1 MTKNTIG
8 IWEQIE
14 IVLNNDALNYHQK
27 QKLINELTLLVN
39 SKKNGNNIEVNEN
52 LMSEVITVVDTY
64 YPDLPGIMTQ
74 KIIES
79 KRKKLLE
86 SCLPM
91 KNFLN
96 VLFFILVVSLN
107 VKENVSKTVLITH
120 LTIYFHEISKAQKD
134 KEHFDASKLSYI
146 LSDVV
151 QFDLHL
157 SQIKVKGMDVE
168 MKAIWK
174 CILYLIELLIE
185 AKFLVV
191 EQSIA
196 YRPTDLQ
203 NTYVNSLG
211 GRAKSNKGYSMN
223 IISLASNV
231 RENSDAFSSFF
242 FSKWPQLEPT
252 QYSDKEGSDVHV
264 LLKKGYSRME
274 ITEEMRNVLETAGK
288 TKLTFNYPLFLKAI
302 EAVTSEKRFE
312 EYRRHTLGESIRIC
326 EEKKLMHRES
336 RNVVMVVLRLQ
347 RIRTIL
353 DYFEKTGHSISL
365 WIDVVKSKRR
375 QKKSESENIYISR
388 FEKMIIEDR
397 SAGDAEIKNMF
408 SYILDTYEEASDQE
422 DFEWENYL
430 DGFLSRENG
439 MNIDDSFTRRII
451 VELFKYLGINRISNM
466 LYISKLFPQK
476 TVNIFKLW
484 LERLVQRDGLSLNN
498 LEKVNKSNKDY
509 KDYIDSLAHFQCN
522 LDVTFKVKLMK
533 LFINKY
539 SFLPIF
545 ISGNG
550 RITYK
555 GFAPH
560 PHSGKFFR
568 FNEMEKELIK
578 DENMKHLKCAIS
590 YSFKNNLNSLTEH
603 EKWVDENH
611 ETILNDKY
619 GSIEK
624 LVYIEAYQKVLLG
637 EGTGVMIRID
647 QVASVLFFWGLLVDC
662 PYYKRITNFDNNSG
676 TIFKPY
682 DEIAKDFL
690 KPCLEKIHK
699 EWSAKIKNGEPN
711 VLKKQILLILEDILL
726 PNIMDK
732 KLNKALIMPHA
743 YGMTY
748 KGITRVILDYVDSV
762 APEMEAQKLEDES
775 WLTQLS
781 MTLHHKLNKVSPKT
795 TILRRILV
803 NTESIILKKMSEC
816 SEKDIFYTNVIK
828 HKDCSIFWDYKVKT
842 SANISVW
849 KKDLGY
855 SVKQFFKE
863 MTNTP
868 CVTQNKN
875 TLPPLLIHSID
886 GAVIRKLITICD
898 QDYGFNV
905 ITVHDCSMC
914 HPNNV
919 DKMLNAWKSAI
930 NYVLGE
936 GKLTNKEF
944 LEKIWLNPTLEYL
957 KTLLSE
963 EDISEIKNEWES
975 EWLKK
980 EKQQIIQVVRSNEV
994 FGSLHNLSY
1003 E

>member
-1 MTKNTIG
+1 MSKNRVG

-27 QKLINELTLLVN
+27 QKLIDELTVLVN
-39 SKKNGNNIEVNEN
+39 YKNNGNKIEVNEN
-52 LMSEVITVVDTY
+52 LMSEVITIIDTY
-64 YPDLPGIMTQ
+64 YPDLPGIMSQ

-79 KRKKLLE
+79 KRKNLVE

-91 KNFLN
+91 KEFLN
-96 VLFFILVVSLN
+96 VLFFVLVVSLN

-120 LTIYFHEISKAQKD
+120 LTLYFYEISKAQKD
-134 KEHFDASKLSYI
+134 KEHFDASKLSHI

-157 SQIKVKGMDVE
+157 SQIKVKGMDAE
-168 MKAIWK
+168 MKVIWK
-174 CILYLIELLIE
+174 CILYLIELLVK
-185 AKFLVV
+185 AKFLVI

-211 GRAKSNKGYSMN
+211 GRSKPGKGYSMN

-252 QYSDKEGSDVHV
+252 KYSDKQGSDVHV
-264 LLKKGYSRME
+264 LLKKGYSKME

-288 TKLTFNYPLFLKAI
+288 AKLTFNYPLFLKAI
-302 EAVTSEKRFE
+302 EAVTNEKRFE
-312 EYRRHTLGESIRIC
+312 EYKRHTLSESIRIC
-326 EEKKLMHRES
+326 EEKKIMHRKS
-336 RNVVMVVLRLQ
+336 RSVVVIVLRLQ
-347 RIRTIL
+347 RIKTIL
-353 DYFEKTGHSISL
+353 DYFEKTGHSMSL
-365 WIDVVKSKRR
+365 WVDVVKSKRR
-375 QKKSESENIYISR
+375 QKKSEPGNIYIPS

-397 SAGDAEIKNMF
+397 SGMDLAIKNMF
-408 SYILDTYEEASDQE
+408 LYILDTYEEASDQE
-422 DFEWENYL
+422 NFEWNDYMDKFILEQHLTHISDN
-430 DGFLSRENG
+430 ST
-439 MNIDDSFTRRII
+439 IRIS
-451 VELFKYLGINRISNM
+451 VELFKYLGINRVSNM

-476 TVNIFKLW
+476 SINIFKLW
-484 LERLVQRDGLSLNN
+484 LERLVQKDGLSTRN

-509 KDYIDSLAHFQCN
+509 KNYIDSLAHFQCN

-533 LFINKY
+533 LFLNKY

-568 FNEMEKELIK
+568 FNEMEKELVK
-578 DENMKHLKCAIS
+578 GENIKHLKCAIS

-603 EKWVDENH
+603 ERWVDENH
-611 ETILNDKY
+611 KTIFNAKY
-619 GSIEK
+619 ESIEK
-624 LVYIEAYQKVLLG
+624 LVYIEAYQKVLAG
-637 EGTGVMIRID
+637 ESTGVMVRID

-662 PYYKRITNFDNNSG
+662 PYYKKITNFDNNDG

-690 KPCLEKIHK
+690 KPCLEEIREK
-699 EWSAKIKNGEPN
+699 WSAEIRNGESN
-711 VLKKQILLILEDILL
+711 VLKKQILLILENILL

-748 KGITRVILDYVDSV
+748 KGITRVILNYVDSV
-762 APEMEAQKLEDES
+762 APGMEAQKLEDEG

-781 MTLHHKLNKVSPKT
+781 MTLHHKLNKVSPKA

-803 NTESIILKKMSEC
+803 NTENIILKKMSKC

-828 HKDCSIFWDYKVKT
+828 HEDCSIFWDYKVKA

-855 SVKQFFKE
+855 SVKQFVKE
-863 MTNTP
+863 MTNVP

-886 GAVIRKLITICD
+886 GAVIRKLITVCD
-898 QDYGFNV
+898 QTYGFNV

-919 DKMLNAWKSAI
+919 AKMLDAWKFAI

-963 EDISEIKNEWES
+963 EDISEIKNEWND
-975 EWLKK
+975 EWSKK
-980 EKQQIIQVVRSNEV
+980 ESKGIVQVVRSDKV